1 MSNASARIKE
11 IDSGQNYCFVL
22 LEYLGAYT
30 SIILFDIG
38 LVLIYLYTGLVKKWK
53 GLPEG

>member
-1 MSNASARIKE
+1 MSKASARIKE
-11 IDSGQNYCFVL
+11 FDSGQNYCFVL

-38 LVLIYLYTGLVKKWK
+38 LVLIYLYTGLIKKWK